1 MDRSEAAETLEAVT
15 RVRAETRRRLASSWY
30 ARIVICIFLVGA
42 GALNAVEA
50 GEAVAWVYWVGGLA
64 LGGWLIVA
72 HYART
77 VLRGG
82 DREPSLGRVDGLA
95 AADGGG
101 AGGRQ
106 PDDRWQRHRGRGVP
120 RSRRPS
126 RLGFAWLSRDPV
138 EALSAIPMAGLAAA
152 FALADPSEPGTLINA
167 GIGAILIAAALITR
181 ARERAAAPR
190 HGARP
195 ARA

>member
-1 MDRSEAAETLEAVT
+1 MDQSEAAETLEAVT

-30 ARIVICIFLVGA
+30 ARIVIGIFLVGA

-77 VLRGG
+77 ELEAGIESRPWDASTALLLLMAVVLVAVNRITEGSDTG
-82 DREPSLGRVDGLA
+82 VAVCLVA
-95 AADGGG
+95 AAFT
-101 AGGRQ
+101 
-106 PDDRWQRHRGRGVP
+106 
-120 RSRRPS
+120 
-126 RLGFAWLSRDPV
+126 LGFAWLSRDPV

-167 GIGAILIAAALITR
+167 GIGVILIAAALITR